1 MGIGSRSLRSKAV
14 RVIESSILGA
24 TAWDVCLV
32 LLSFLHC
39 ISPLLLVV
47 IFIFQQIATTRTNG
61 KFIQRHVLGWV
72 NIWKRLW
79 NQNWTSNFL
88 LHLNFGLYYEATL
101 ATEHWKWGCRGKYLL
116 RYMSIFTSTE
126 SKIKV
131 KPIFFGWA
139 ALFNLS
145 GFAICKWH
153 WGIRKYKMPYH
164 KPNGVHRRE
173 DRLHSILGLCRV
185 GGQWLGDSS
194 LSVRLEVLFS
204 KPDQNSTLQIVL
216 NI

>member
-1 MGIGSRSLRSKAV
+1 MGVGSRSLRSKAV

-116 RYMSIFTSTE
+116 RYMSVFTSTE

-145 GFAICKWH
+145 GFAICKSMALRNKE
-153 WGIRKYKMPYH
+153 I
-164 KPNGVHRRE
+164 
-173 DRLHSILGLCRV
+173 
-185 GGQWLGDSS
+185 
-194 LSVRLEVLFS
+194 
-204 KPDQNSTLQIVL
+204 
-216 NI
+216 